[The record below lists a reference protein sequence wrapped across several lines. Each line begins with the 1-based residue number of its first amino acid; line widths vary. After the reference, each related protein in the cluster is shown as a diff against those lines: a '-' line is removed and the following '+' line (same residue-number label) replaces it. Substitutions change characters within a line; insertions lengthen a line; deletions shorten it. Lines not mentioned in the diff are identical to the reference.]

1 MADWDSAL
9 LVEEPL
15 PALPTST
22 ERNQCTEVLSTL
34 MLFGQAEVVWKDA
47 IRLFKTRREHHIKN
61 GTWSRVCAEYQR
73 LLAQGSSGGTMS
85 DAPKRLRTD
94 SGAQTPPSPSGLPSG
109 APASRGQRV
118 PEGHGQ
124 RPGPPPPTS
133 SNQPAG
139 PPPPTG
145 AYGGVNVD
153 PNQPANPLGVAWDR
167 SSTSTH
173 GVPTAATPSPVPTS
187 VRPAPG
193 PPATAGRRAAGV
205 PPPVADDPRV
215 PAGDVRGP
223 ARRAPGPVPRVRLV
237 PGTTVEFPDDINDLA
252 SWGQNLITF
261 GKLAKKENTYEEL
274 LLMTSKDMVSYKK
287 WILEHTSTGGV
298 KLVDLAK
305 YLEANRQLG
314 FLPQAVP
321 SSPTST
327 SSSGFQRVTRTP

>member
-34 MLFGQAEVVWKDA
+34 MLFGQAEVVWQDA
-47 IRLFKTRREHHIKN
+47 IRLFKTRREHHIQKA
-61 GTWSRVCAEYQR
+61 TWGRVRAEYQR

-124 RPGPPPPTS
+124 LPGPPPPTS

-153 PNQPANPLGVAWDR
+153 PNQPANPLVLLLDLLLPLVAVLPEFLLLLLTILVYLLEMSVDQLAGLQVLSLEFVWFR
-167 SSTSTH
+167 ERPWSS
-173 GVPTAATPSPVPTS
+173 
-187 VRPAPG
+187 
-193 PPATAGRRAAGV
+193 
-205 PPPVADDPRV
+205 
-215 PAGDVRGP
+215 
-223 ARRAPGPVPRVRLV
+223 
-237 PGTTVEFPDDINDLA
+237 
-252 SWGQNLITF
+252 
-261 GKLAKKENTYEEL
+261 
-274 LLMTSKDMVSYKK
+274 LMTSMT
-287 WILEHTSTGGV
+287 WPLGV
-298 KLVDLAK
+298 
-305 YLEANRQLG
+305 RT
-314 FLPQAVP
+314 
-321 SSPTST
+321 SSPLANW
-327 SSSGFQRVTRTP
+327 QRRRTPMRSYC